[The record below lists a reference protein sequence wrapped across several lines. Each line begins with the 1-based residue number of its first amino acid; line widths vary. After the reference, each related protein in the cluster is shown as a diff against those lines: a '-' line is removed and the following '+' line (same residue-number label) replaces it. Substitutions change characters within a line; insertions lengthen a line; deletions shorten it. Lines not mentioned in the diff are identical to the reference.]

1 MKGRK
6 KTSDASKRLRGTDQ
20 PCRMDGELVP
30 MAPASTL
37 PKPKGLKGTAKK
49 LYQLVGTE
57 LASKGLIDAVNIDLL
72 LAYCREMALYG
83 DMMKDLETEGYTITV
98 ATKTGSIKQVNPK
111 RKIAE
116 NALVAAKTLA
126 SAYTCSLPM
135 ARPARRCTP
144 LQPSRIRRR
153 SVSPMPL
160 KSSRPPTSRTIWTPT
175 GTASSTR

>member
-1 MKGRK
+1 MAKGRK

-30 MAPASTL
+30 MAPATTL
-37 PKPKGLKGTAKK
+37 PKAKGLKGTAKK

-72 LAYCREMALYG
+72 VAYCREMALYQ
-83 DMMKDLETEGYTITV
+83 DMMKDQETEGYTIEV
-98 ATKTGSIKQVNPK
+98 PTKTGSITQVNPK

-126 SAYTCSLPM
+126 SEFGLSPASR
-135 ARPARRCTP
+135 ARVAAMIAGIQKKDDFADYETVDE
-144 LQPSRIRRR
+144 Q
-153 SVSPMPL
+153 
-160 KSSRPPTSRTIWTPT
+160 
-175 GTASSTR
+175 